1 MSSSFQASNTCAVCC
16 DPFTKQVRKSIVC
29 PVSTCGYSA
38 CQTCYKTFLTTDGVT
53 SSKCMQCNTEF
64 TPAFLKNHFTETFIK
79 NDLRHHFTE
88 ILVQRQIAQLPM
100 SQPKAEREIQAREKV
115 NEVVELDKLI
125 KSLLVQKRI
134 IQDDIRFLRT
144 AHAHGSIAD
153 NETVA
158 AFQRKCCDPECPGFV
173 SSAWKCGICS
183 KFSCSHCHEVKGTTR
198 EEIEAHECNPET
210 VESIKFLKADTKPCP
225 ACGVYIHKTAGC
237 DQMFCTSC
245 KQLWSWKTGRIEKNG
260 HNPHYLEWMRNR
272 GAGGGGGLQRD
283 PHDVQCGREVD
294 RAFISATNAQ
304 YARILVKCKDDMVR
318 VSLHAFFEKQFPE
331 LARSLIHLRHYDIRH
346 FQEEAD
352 TEQRGAALRVGYLCK
367 DFNTMSF
374 RRRVFNLN
382 KTGEISRNILDLLVA
397 VQNAAADI
405 LYRAHRQMTDLASYF
420 ERISRQE
427 NVQAINQVQ
436 AYRDILST
444 TSELTELHNY
454 AQTCLEE
461 VYWTHSASPAHSFKK
476 SSWFALTN

>member
-1 MSSSFQASNTCAVCC
+1 MSSIQASNMCAVCC
-16 DPFTKQVRKSIVC
+16 DPFTKQVRKPIVC

-53 SSKCMQCNTEF
+53 SSKCMNCNTEF
-64 TPAFLKNHFTETFIK
+64 TPAFLKSHFPESFIK
-79 NDLRHHFTE
+79 ADLRQHFTE
-88 ILVQRQIAQLPM
+88 ILVQRQVAQLPM
-100 SQPKAEREIQAREKV
+100 SQPRAEREIQARAKASQVAEI
-115 NEVVELDKLI
+115 EKLI

-134 IQDDIRFLRT
+134 LQDDIRFLRSAPT
-144 AHAHGSIAD
+144 HGSAD

-210 VESIKFLKADTKPCP
+210 VESIKFLKTDTKPCP

-260 HNPHYLEWMRNR
+260 HNPHYLEWMRNH
-272 GAGGGGGLQRD
+272 GGGLQRD
-283 PHDVQCGREVD
+283 PQDVQCGREVD
-294 RAFISATNAQ
+294 RAFSYTMNAQ
-304 YARILVKCKDDMVR
+304 YNRLIIRCKDEAVQA
-318 VSLHAFFEKQFPE
+318 SFHSFFEKQFPE

-352 TEQRGAALRVGYLCK
+352 TEQRGSVLRVGYLCK
-367 DFNTMSF
+367 DFNTTSF

-382 KTGEISRNILDLLVA
+382 KTGEISRNIMDLLVA

-405 LYRAHRQMTDLASYF
+405 MYRAHKQMTDLGSYF
-420 ERISRQE
+420 ERVSKREKVEPIDE
-427 NVQAINQVQ
+427 TQ

-444 TSELTELHNY
+444 FSELTELHNY

-461 VYWTHSASPAHSFKK
+461 VYWTHSTSPSHTFKK